1 MLVRDK
7 TGHPVRRSPRAAVT
21 RRDPGLGAAP
31 APKKESSNMGAAEPL
46 VFDAIRTPRGRGKV
60 NGSLHTVK
68 PVDLVVGLI
77 HETLARNYQL
87 DPEQVDDVVLGC
99 VSPLGDQGADIAK
112 TAAIKAGLPDT
123 VAGVQLNRF
132 CASGLEAVN
141 IAAQKVASGWEDLVM
156 AGGVES
162 MSRVPMGSDG
172 GPWALD
178 PETNYDSSYVPQ
190 GVGADLIATVEGFT
204 RDDVDAYAARSQE
217 RASAAQANGLFAG
230 AVIPVLD
237 INDNVVLDRDE
248 HIRAGTT
255 VESLA
260 RLKPSFASVGEM
272 GGFDAVALQKYHWLE
287 RIEHVHTAGNSSGIV
302 DGASLVLIGNERTGI
317 EHGLTPTARIVA
329 TAVSGA
335 DPTIMLT
342 GPAPASRKALARACL
357 SVEDLDLVEINEAFA
372 AVVLRF
378 VRDMGL
384 DMDRVNVN
392 GGAIAMGHPLG
403 ATGGMI
409 LGTLIEELHRT
420 GGRYGLAT
428 LCVAGGMGIATVV
441 EAI

>member
-1 MLVRDK
+1 M
-7 TGHPVRRSPRAAVT
+7 
-21 RRDPGLGAAP
+21 
-31 APKKESSNMGAAEPL
+31 SSTEAL
-46 VFDAIRTPRGRGKV
+46 VFDAVRTPRGKGKH
-60 NGSLHTVK
+60 NGSLHSTK
-68 PVDLVVGLI
+68 PVDLVVGLM
-77 HETLARNYQL
+77 HELLSRHVRL
-87 DPEQVDDVVLGC
+87 DPNRIDDVVLGC
-99 VSPLGDQGADIAK
+99 VSPVGDQGADIAK

-141 IAAQKVASGWEDLVM
+141 IAAQKVASGWEDLVF

-172 GPWALD
+172 GAWAMD
-178 PETNYDSSYVPQ
+178 PETNYDTSFVPQ
-190 GVGADLIATVEGFT
+190 GISADLIATVEEFS
-204 RDDVDAYAARSQE
+204 REDVDSYAARSQE
-217 RASAAQANGLFAG
+217 RAAAAREEGRFAQS
-230 AVIPVLD
+230 VVPVLD
-237 INDNVVLDRDE
+237 LNDQVVLDHDE
-248 HIRAGTT
+248 FIRPGTT
-255 VESLA
+255 VETLGN
-260 RLKPSFASVGEM
+260 LNPSFEAMGEM

-287 RIEHVHTAGNSSGIV
+287 KIDHVHTPGNSSGIV
-302 DGASLVLIGNERTGI
+302 DGASLVAVGNEQVGD
-317 EHGLTPTARIVA
+317 ELGLTPRAKILA

-342 GPAPASRKALARACL
+342 GPAPASRKALGKAGL
-357 SVEDLDLVEINEAFA
+357 TVDDLDLIEINEAFA

-384 DMDRVNVN
+384 DMEKVNVN

-409 LGTLIEELHRT
+409 LGTLIDELHRT

-428 LCVAGGMGIATVV
+428 LCIGGGMGIATVV
-441 EAI
+441 EAIR